1 MQWLNPPKRNFGL
14 PFPRGTGSPFCME
27 MLVFYVNALKIDS
40 ILRKAKKI
48 MLQRPVFEHIPTP
61 AFKSRQGF

>member
-27 MLVFYVNALKIDS
+27 ILVFYVNALKIDS

-48 MLQRPVFEHIPTP
+48 YVTKTSF
-61 AFKSRQGF
+61 